1 MKIQMK
7 TPLVEIDGDEMTR
20 VIWAMI
26 KERLLEPFVDL
37 KLERYDLSLEERDRT
52 DDKVTFDAAQAI
64 EKHGVGVKCATI
76 TPDAAS
82 VKLFN
87 LKQAWPSP
95 NGSIR
100 AYLDGT
106 VFRKAIMVKNVP
118 PGVRSWKKPITIG
131 RHAYGDIFRNGEML
145 LPGPGKLALTYTPG
159 DGSPAQTIDLGDVEE
174 PTLVSA
180 HQNLESSIK
189 SFARACIN
197 VALSDGTDLWFGCK
211 DTISKTYHGR
221 FRELFSAEV
230 EARKADFEQAGLNYE
245 TGLLIDDAIARS
257 VRHEGGFLWACMNY
271 EGDLMSDMV
280 GSGFGSLGMMTSV
293 LVSPNGQFEFEAAHG
308 TVTRHYKRHLAG
320 EKTSTNPGATL
331 FAWTGGLAKRG
342 ELDDIPELV
351 NFAQAIE
358 TSMIET
364 IESGSA
370 TGDLVGAAVPPI
382 EKATNLDDFITA
394 IEDRLV
400 KKVAAGLR

>member
-1 MKIQMK
+1 MKIEMK

-26 KERLLEPFVDL
+26 KERLLLPFVDL

-52 DDKVTFDAAQAI
+52 DDSVTLAAAKAI

-76 TPDAAS
+76 TPDEAS
-82 VKLFN
+82 VAKVG
-87 LKQAWPSP
+87 LKKAWPSP
-95 NGSIR
+95 NGTIR

-131 RHAYGDIFRNGEML
+131 RHAYGDIFKNTEML
-145 LPGPGKLALTYTPG
+145 VSGPGRLELTYIPENG
-159 DGSPAQTIDLGDVEE
+159 DPSQVVDVGKVTE
-174 PTLVSA
+174 PTLVTV
-180 HQNLESSIK
+180 HQNLESSVR
-189 SFARACIN
+189 SFAKACIT
-197 VALSDGTDLWFGCK
+197 VALSDRIDLWFGCK

-221 FRELFSAEV
+221 FRELFCKEV
-230 EARKADFEQAGLNYE
+230 EARREDFAKAGLHCE
-245 TGLLIDDAIARS
+245 TNLIIDDAVARS

-293 LVSPNGQFEFEAAHG
+293 LVAPGGQFEFEAAHG
-308 TVTRHYKRHLAG
+308 TVTRHYKRHLQG
-320 EKTSTNPGATL
+320 EKTSTNPAATL

-342 ELDDIPELV
+342 ELDGLPELTA
-351 NFAQAIE
+351 FAKALEASLIE
-358 TSMIET
+358 TV
-364 IESGSA
+364 ESGVA
-370 TGDLVGAAVPPI
+370 TGDLIAAAVPPI
-382 EKATNLDDFITA
+382 EKPATVDDFLGA
-394 IEDRLV
+394 IEARLKV
-400 KKVAAGLR
+400 KMS